1 MKSYQNILNATMA
14 LTIKLKTKK
23 QRIGYII
30 TLLCFCVQTS
40 LAAERWQIV
49 VLPDINYNTPNELP
63 ALADL
68 HSTISQGLTVALT
81 NADFDVLNL
90 HYLGLPNCI
99 LEDCSTLTVQTIHQT
114 ATRSGKA
121 VNLALLYQLN
131 AFKQRHAASRK
142 WYFSLSG
149 RLLDLQSGAQ
159 QDAFTVD
166 NWVNSPAKNCVGD
179 CLSIWINQNL
189 ALLAQDLGMVLSEKL
204 DVLPRRFH
212 YQLNLENFSSS
223 EIQQIDSYLKSIDG
237 YVADTLLGDSQN
249 EDRKTKRTYQYI
261 SELTASELGTKL
273 EKLKQQYSL
282 PLKFEYDNTQ
292 RQFRL
297 MSTAQID
304 SWESI
309 SQFVTD
315 LFPSTAQQHSAPPSE
330 ELSPPADM
338 TQPQQSKTD
347 EEKQTLRDQQMW
359 QQARGINTQGS
370 YQQYLT
376 VWPQGLHFMQA
387 KAAIREFQHDENSW
401 QQTANKNTS
410 QAFQQY
416 LALKPAGK
424 YTSQAKQQLAL
435 IREQQQLKQQQQE
448 NKTLADDYYYQQ
460 QNYPEAVYY
469 YKQAAKLGDVLSQYL
484 LGKMYEDAQG
494 TEQNMRQAAN
504 WYTQA
509 AKQGH
514 SKAQATLGFM
524 YSKGNGVNQDYSQA
538 VNWYEKAAQQGH
550 INAQYNL
557 AYLYSLGQGVEK
569 DYQQAAYWYQQSA
582 IQGDDDAQNSLGKLY
597 ERGLGVNKDLVK
609 AKMLYQQAASQG
621 NQIAQ
626 LNLQMLDH

>member
-1 MKSYQNILNATMA
+1 MA

-30 TLLCFCVQTS
+30 GLLCFCVQTS

-68 HSTISQGLTVALT
+68 HSTISQGLTIALT

-99 LEDCSTLTVQTIHQT
+99 LEDCSTLTEQTIQQT

-131 AFKQRHAASRK
+131 AFKQRQAVSRK

-223 EIQQIDSYLKSIDG
+223 EIQQIDSYLKNIDG
-237 YVADTLLGDSQN
+237 YVADTLLRDSQN
-249 EDRKTKRTYQYI
+249 EDQKTKRTYQYI

-282 PLKFEYDNTQ
+282 PLTFEYDNTQ

-297 MSTAQID
+297 MSAAQTD
-304 SWESI
+304 SWKSI

-315 LFPSTAQQHSAPPSE
+315 LFPSAAQLLSAPPSE

-338 TQPQQSKTD
+338 TQPQQAKTD

-387 KAAIREFQHDENSW
+387 KAVIREFQHDEH
-401 QQTANKNTS
+401 TS

-435 IREQQQLKQQQQE
+435 IRKQQQLKQQQQE

-460 QNYPEAVYY
+460 QNYPEALYY

-524 YSKGNGVNQDYSQA
+524 YSKGKGVEQDYSLA
-538 VNWYEKAAQQGH
+538 ANWYEKAAQQGH

-557 AYLYSLGQGVEK
+557 AYLYSLGQGVAK

-597 ERGLGVNKDLVK
+597 ERGLGVNKNLAK
-609 AKMLYQQAASQG
+609 AKSLYQQAASQG